1 MDEYATEG
9 QKFSHVCTTGSW
21 TVPAHGSLFTGTYPS
36 EHGVHANNRYLSIN
50 SNGTIAEQLSE
61 AGYRT
66 VGFSANPWITPEFG
80 FVDGFDEFYEIQQ
93 TVPFEDAGD
102 PRAFFRNRT
111 FDSRT
116 DRLRKIARWVGQDN
130 TSGRLVN
137 LLYRKFKNSHPVP
150 TAEMVNSRIIE
161 WRDSY
166 EREKPFFMFINYMDV
181 HEPYRVHDQY
191 VDADVERD
199 IDMHDIEWNLD
210 SLGQEDINQV
220 TADRVNQIYNASVTY
235 LDTNLEDLF
244 SELKYLDEINDTVVV
259 ITSDHGQSLGENQYW
274 GHGTFLYD
282 DLVEVPLIVSA
293 PDSLLDAWPERTT
306 PLSLGEV
313 PFYLMNTIDESFDSL
328 ASTLETSAQKK
339 LNGESAPILAESHGP
354 HEVGDHALDGVS
366 KEGYRA
372 IYSGEY
378 RIVRNLEEDSS
389 EVSAL
394 GSASIEDRERVRSR
408 LEKHES
414 EFVASLN
421 NIHGGESN
429 TGIETGTKER
439 LADLGYM

>member
-1 MDEYATEG
+1 
-9 QKFSHVCTTGSW
+9 
-21 TVPAHGSLFTGTYPS
+21 
-36 EHGVHANNRYLSIN
+36 
-50 SNGTIAEQLSE
+50 
-61 AGYRT
+61 
-66 VGFSANPWITPEFG
+66 
-80 FVDGFDEFYEIQQ
+80 
-93 TVPFEDAGD
+93 
-102 PRAFFRNRT
+102 
-111 FDSRT
+111 
-116 DRLRKIARWVGQDN
+116 
-130 TSGRLVN
+130 
-137 LLYRKFKNSHPVP
+137 
-150 TAEMVNSRIIE
+150 MVNSRIIE